1 MKKMEE
7 EAKQE
12 LIEKAKDIIAD
23 IFDLSLDAEKDHF
36 WSLNKATDAMYK
48 FIDEIKNK

>member
-1 MKKMEE
+1 MNKMEE
-7 EAKQE
+7 EIKQE

-23 IFDLSLDAEKDHF
+23 IFNLALEVKEDNF
-36 WSLNKATDAMYK
+36 WSLNSATDAMYQ